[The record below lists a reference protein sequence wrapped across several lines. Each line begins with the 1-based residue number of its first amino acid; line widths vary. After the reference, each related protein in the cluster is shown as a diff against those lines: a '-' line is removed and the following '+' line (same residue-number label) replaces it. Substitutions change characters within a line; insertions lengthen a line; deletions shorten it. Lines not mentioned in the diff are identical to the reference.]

1 MSDLTARGVCLRH
14 RDHARPG
21 GWRDAVWLYRG
32 ARGLALG
39 AALCLTGL
47 PMVACSDAPS
57 RTSVPA
63 APATLAPVQ
72 HLPAIDDF
80 LGEATGAHG
89 YPGAVALVLHEG
101 KTVHAASYGWQD
113 LAHTRPMQRDSIFRI
128 YSMTKTVASVA
139 ALMLVDEGK
148 LGLDD
153 PVARHLPEF
162 SRLQLFTGG
171 SAQAPQLRPAT
182 HTLTVR
188 HLLTHTSGFAAGG
201 EGFEAVT
208 QLLEQHH
215 VRDVDTL
222 TDYAA
227 RLSQVPLAA
236 EPGTRFRYDS
246 TSTETLSRLV
256 EVVAGM
262 PFEQFL
268 QQRIFAPL
276 GMVDTGFEVPLAQ
289 RARVVE
295 LTTMGADGT
304 LVRADETHARDPGT
318 ALRPYRSGAGGLYS
332 TADDYA
338 RFAQML
344 LDGGQLNGVRLLQA
358 DTVTLMMQNQ
368 LVHTA
373 LPKPVTEF
381 SDAEGFGLGGSVLLD
396 PALKG
401 RTASVGTFGW
411 SGAAST
417 YYTIDPAKKLVAIL
431 LLQHLPGGKDDLPRI
446 STAFYNLVDEA
457 IQP

>member
-1 MSDLTARGVCLRH
+1 MSDITARGLRLRH

-21 GWRDAVWLYRG
+21 GRHDAVWLYRG
-32 ARGLALG
+32 VRGLALG
-39 AALCLTGL
+39 AVLCISGL
-47 PMVACSDAPS
+47 PMVACAAAGSRAPLPVAD
-57 RTSVPA
+57 TAMTPA
-63 APATLAPVQ
+63 PT
-72 HLPAIDDF
+72 LPAIDGF
-80 LGEATGAHG
+80 LRDATAERG
-89 YPGAVALVLHEG
+89 YTGAVALILHDG
-101 KTVHAASYGWQD
+101 NTVHAASYGWQD
-113 LAHTRPMQRDSIFRI
+113 LAHTRPMRRDSIFRI

-139 ALMLVDEGK
+139 ALMLLDEGK

-153 PVARHLPEF
+153 PVAHHLPEF
-162 SRLQLFTGG
+162 SKLQLFTGG
-171 SAQAPQLRPAT
+171 SAEAPQLRPVT
-182 HTLTVR
+182 RTLTVR

-208 QLLEQHH
+208 QLLEQHQ
-215 VRDVDTL
+215 VREVDTL
-222 TDYAA
+222 AEYAT

-268 QQRIFAPL
+268 QQRIFTPL
-276 GMVDTGFEVPLAQ
+276 GMLDTGFEVPPAQ

-295 LTTMGADGT
+295 LTTMGDDAT
-304 LVRADETHARDPGT
+304 LVLADEAHARAPGI

-332 TADDYA
+332 TADDYG

-344 LDGGQLNGVRLLQA
+344 LDGGQSHGVRLLNA
-358 DTVTLMMQNQ
+358 DTVALMLQNQ

-373 LPKPVTEF
+373 LAKPVTEF

-401 RTASVGTFGW
+401 RTAAPGAFGW

-417 YYTIDPAKKLVAIL
+417 YYTIDPGKKLVAIL
-431 LLQHLPGGKDDLPRI
+431 MLQHLPGGTHDLPRI
-446 STAFYNLVDEA
+446 STRFYNLVDEA
-457 IQP
+457 IHP

>member
-1 MSDLTARGVCLRH
+1 MDLITARGLRLE
-14 RDHARPG
+14 RRNPACPRG
-21 GWRDAVWLYRG
+21 RRVALWLSRG
-32 ARGLALG
+32 AQGLALG
-39 AALCLTGL
+39 TALCLVAIPLVTG
-47 PMVACSDAPS
+47 A
-57 RTSVPA
+57 TPA
-63 APATLAPVQ
+63 APAAHTADARLT
-72 HLPAIDDF
+72 AIDAF
-80 LGEATGAHG
+80 LQQATAARG
-89 YPGAVALVLHEG
+89 YTGAVALVLHDG
-101 KTVHAASYGWQD
+101 KAVHAASYGWQD
-113 LAHTRPMQRDSIFRI
+113 LAHTKPMRRDSIFRI

-162 SRLQLFTGG
+162 SALQRFAGG
-171 SAQAPQLRPAT
+171 SIRTPALRPLS

-208 QLLEQHH
+208 QLLEQQQLG
-215 VRDVDTL
+215 DANNL
-222 TDYAA
+222 AEYSIKLA
-227 RLSQVPLAA
+227 RVPLAT
-236 EPGTRFRYDS
+236 EPGSRFRYDS

-256 EVVAGM
+256 EVVAGQ

-276 GMVDTGFEVPLAQ
+276 EMHDTGFEVPVEQ
-289 RARVVE
+289 RARVVD
-295 LTTMGADGT
+295 LTVMGADGA
-304 LVRADETHARDPGT
+304 LVLADETHARAPGS
-318 ALRPYRSGAGGLYS
+318 ALRSYRSGAGGLYS

-338 RFAQML
+338 HFAQML
-344 LDGGQLNGVRLLQA
+344 LDGGRFNGKRLLQT
-358 DTVTLMMQNQ
+358 DTVAQMLQNQ
-368 LVHTA
+368 LVHFS

-381 SDAEGFGLGGSVLLD
+381 SDAEGFGLGGSILLD

-417 YYTIDPAKKLVAIL
+417 YYTIDPAKHLLAIL
-431 LLQHLPGGKDDLPRI
+431 MLQHLPGGTDDLPRI
-446 STAFYNLVDEA
+446 STPFYNLVDEA
-457 IQP
+457 IHP

>member
-1 MSDLTARGVCLRH
+1 M
-14 RDHARPG
+14 P
-21 GWRDAVWLYRG
+21 
-32 ARGLALG
+32 
-39 AALCLTGL
+39 
-47 PMVACSDAPS
+47 ACSNPDHGA
-57 RTSVPA
+57 SVSTAPA
-63 APATLAPVQ
+63 ASPR
-72 HLPAIDDF
+72 LPAVDDF
-80 LGEATGAHG
+80 LRQATGPHG
-89 YPGAVALVLHEG
+89 YPGAVALVIHEG

-113 LAHTRPMQRDSIFRI
+113 LAHTRPMRQDSIFRI

-139 ALMLVDEGK
+139 ALMLMDEGK

-162 SRLQLFTGG
+162 SQLQLFTGG
-171 SAQAPQLRPAT
+171 NAQAPQLRPLST
-182 HTLTVR
+182 TLTVR

-208 QLLEQHH
+208 QLLEQHQ
-215 VRDVDTL
+215 VRDVDSL
-222 TDYAA
+222 ADYST
-227 RLSQVPLAA
+227 RLAQVPLAT

-256 EVVAGM
+256 EVTAGM

-268 QQRIFAPL
+268 QQRIFDPL
-276 GMVDTGFEVPLAQ
+276 EMRDTGFEVPAAQ

-295 LTTMGADGT
+295 LSVMGTNGT
-304 LVRADETHARDPGT
+304 LMLADETHARDPGT

-332 TADDYA
+332 TADDYG

-344 LDGGQLNGVRLLQA
+344 LDGGRYQDKQLLKA
-358 DTVTLMMQNQ
+358 DTAALMMQNQ
-368 LVHTA
+368 LVHFP

-401 RTASVGTFGW
+401 RSASVGAFGW

-417 YYTIDPAKKLVAIL
+417 YYTIEPDRKLVAIL
-431 LLQHLPGGKDDLPRI
+431 MLQHLPGGKDDLPRI
-446 STAFYNLVDEA
+446 STPFYNLVDEA

>member
-1 MSDLTARGVCLRH
+1 MSDIPARGLRLRH
-14 RDHARPG
+14 REPAGRG
-21 GWRDAVWLYRG
+21 GRYDAMWLYRG

-39 AALCLTGL
+39 TVLGL
-47 PMVACSDAPS
+47 AGVPMVACSDAAS
-57 RTSVPA
+57 RASLPVATADARLSAVDAFLRDATA
-63 APATLAPVQ
+63 A
-72 HLPAIDDF
+72 
-80 LGEATGAHG
+80 GG
-89 YPGAVALVLHEG
+89 YTGAVALVMHDG
-101 KTVHAASYGWQD
+101 KPVHAASYGWQD
-113 LAHTRPMQRDSIFRI
+113 LAHTQPMRRDSIFRI

-139 ALMLVDEGK
+139 ALMLMDEGK
-148 LGLDD
+148 LDLDD
-153 PVARHLPEF
+153 PVARHLPAF
-162 SRLQLFTGG
+162 SRLQLFAGG
-171 SAQAPQLRPAT
+171 SAEAPQLRPVAN
-182 HTLTVR
+182 TLTVR

-201 EGFEAVT
+201 AGFEAVT
-208 QLLEQHH
+208 QLLEQQRL
-215 VRDVDTL
+215 RDADTL
-222 TDYAA
+222 ADYVT

-256 EVVAGM
+256 EVASGM

-268 QQRIFAPL
+268 QQRIFVPL
-276 GMVDTGFEVPLAQ
+276 GMRDTGFGVPAAQ

-295 LTTMGADGT
+295 LTAMGADGA
-304 LVRADETHARDPGT
+304 LVLADEAHAHEPGI

-332 TADDYA
+332 TADDYG

-344 LDGGQLNGVRLLQA
+344 LDDGQYRGVRLLKA
-358 DTVTLMMQNQ
+358 GTVALMMQNH
-368 LVHTA
+368 LLHTA

-401 RTASVGTFGW
+401 RTASTGAFGW

-417 YYTIDPAKKLVAIL
+417 YYTIDPGKKLVAIL
-431 LLQHLPGGKDDLPRI
+431 MLQHLPGGKDDLPRI
-446 STAFYNLVDEA
+446 GTPFYNLVDEA